1 MERVTDAITLEIPI
15 ASIGL
20 RLLGVAL
27 TFLVGQ
33 WLARNSRKW
42 LTAVM
47 QKRGLPKSIV
57 TLLASL
63 TFATV
68 WLLTLL
74 VILALLGVPVYTLI
88 AGIGLVVIVIGIAL
102 RESLG
107 NFAATIIFA
116 LFKPFE
122 TGDLIETANTMGVV
136 QEIELFN
143 TVMLAGDNKVH
154 ILPNGLIQSSGL
166 TNLSKMGKL
175 RLDLRFGIGYGDDVA
190 VAKQTLFDLL
200 AADERVLA
208 DPAPVIFVKA
218 LGDSAVELA
227 VWPYVRTEDYFAF
240 QFDVLE
246 QGKLLLEK
254 AGITIP
260 FPQRDVH
267 LYHPKPH
274 QVGDL

>member
-1 MERVTDAITLEIPI
+1 MEGVTDAITLEIPI

-42 LTAVM
+42 LTAVL

-57 TLLASL
+57 TLLASI

-68 WLLTLL
+68 WVLTLL
-74 VILALLGVPVYTLI
+74 VMLALLGVPVYTLI

-143 TVMLAGDNKVH
+143 PVLLSADNKVH
-154 ILPNGLIQSSGL
+154 VLPNGLIQSSGL
-166 TNLSKMGKL
+166 ANLSKIGKL
-175 RLDLRFGIGYGDDVA
+175 RLDLRFSIGYEDDVA
-190 VAKQTLFDLL
+190 LAKQVLHNLL
-200 AADERVLA
+200 DQDDRVLD
-208 DPAPVIFVKA
+208 DPAPIIFVKA

-227 VWPYVRTEDYFAF
+227 VWPYVLQENYFAF
-240 QFDVLE
+240 QYDVLE
-246 QGKLLLEK
+246 RGKLLLEE
-254 AGITIP
+254 AGLTIP
-260 FPQRDVH
+260 YPQRDVH
-267 LYHPKPH
+267 IH
-274 QVGDL
+274 QSQP